1 MNHPRRRY
9 AATAAI
15 TLALA
20 LGASACGGGSST
32 PSGGASSSAPPDQT
46 VATQVTYGTVT
57 GKLNQA
63 RRARLAHA
71 IGRLVDGWWD
81 AAYLG
86 GTYPRPASSFK
97 SAFPGFTTE
106 AAAEAAKK
114 PGLMTNADISGKVD
128 GVQAIRRVVA
138 LDPLVVKGR
147 PVGLTA
153 RVWLA
158 FHTTGQDT
166 GKEVVSGS
174 LTITPE
180 KGQWRVFAF
189 DITKKQTRGGAK

>member
-1 MNHPRRRY
+1 MA
-9 AATAAI
+9 AATLAI
-15 TLALA
+15 A
-20 LGASACGGGSST
+20 LGAAACGGGAT
-32 PSGGASSSAPPDQT
+32 PSGDASSSAPPDRA

-57 GKLNQA
+57 GKLDQA
-63 RRARLAHA
+63 RRTRLAHA

-86 GTYPRPASSFK
+86 GTYPRDASSFK
-97 SAFPGFTTE
+97 DAFPGFTTE

-114 PGLMTNADISGKVD
+114 PGLMTNADIAGKVD
-128 GVQAIRRVVA
+128 GLEAIRRVVA

-158 FHTTGQDT
+158 FHTTGQLT

-174 LTITPE
+174 LSITPE

-189 DITKKQTRGGAK
+189 DITKQQTRGGAK